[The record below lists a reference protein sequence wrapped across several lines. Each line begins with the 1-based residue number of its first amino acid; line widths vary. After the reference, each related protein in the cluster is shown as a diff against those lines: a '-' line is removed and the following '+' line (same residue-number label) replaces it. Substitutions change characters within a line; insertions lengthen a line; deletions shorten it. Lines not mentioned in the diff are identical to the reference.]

1 MGAMNIDIDDEEE
14 YKKYKEVI
22 EVEKGSE
29 KYRIISKDNEYVDI
43 NESQDERLEMLRE
56 EKFRLERLKSVD
68 APSIVTK
75 PIEEKIE
82 ELSQAEQNHKVE
94 YVGNYLERQ
103 KKSGVIEENEYNVE
117 VQRMDEWINRHYQ
130 ESPADDFER

>member
-43 NESQDERLEMLRE
+43 NESQDERLKMLRE